1 MSEGPGRLQTAYE
14 SYPAV
19 DLSSKESEKSL
30 AEKLEEYSQEELI
43 SLVKALKSRKTYG
56 LVWEDK
62 EEAVSALCKT
72 KLPVLAMDAKRSIQ
86 NDPSSPTH
94 VIIEGDNY
102 HALSALNFTHAGKID
117 LIYIDPPY
125 NTGNKDFIYNDNYV
139 DAEDTYKHS
148 KWLSFME
155 KRLRLAHNL
164 LAEDGSLFASI
175 DDNEYPRLVMLME
188 LIFGEKNIK
197 TISVKMSEATGVKM
211 SSVLASGRI
220 PKLKEYLVIAKKDG
234 IRNLHIDKLPK
245 EEWDDE
251 YKQLITNL
259 SEVELDL
266 VKSVKDNPERSS
278 DEIQRLNEILARMEY
293 EPISKTFKEL
303 GISSKKDQL
312 DFKYQNAWRIFRT
325 ASLEGGAKK
334 LAIDTKKSFA
344 KTPNFFLIT
353 TPRDKAYVIDGSVN
367 PDTPSPRSKVLFADE
382 YLTIHPGDFW
392 SDIKTTGLEN
402 EGGVEFKNGKKP
414 LKLLDR
420 IVRTNTRKDIVVLD
434 FFAGSGTTG
443 EAVLRLNK
451 GDGGTRQVILSTY
464 NREPEGNQNII
475 DDACYPRISNHILGT
490 NGREQLGG
498 NLVFF
503 STDFVDQGKND
514 DQTRLNMISRCEEL
528 ICLREGTYEKHLDSP
543 GFKIFLNSN
552 LRTAIIFEADHID
565 QCLASLKSM
574 EQSTPISF
582 YVFSLSADN
591 YESEFDDVGVPFQL
605 RAIPEAILSV
615 YRRIF
620 SPTIK
625 SLGN

>member
-1 MSEGPGRLQTAYE
+1 M
-14 SYPAV
+14 
-19 DLSSKESEKSL
+19 
-30 AEKLEEYSQEELI
+30 AEKLEEYSQKELI
-43 SLVKALKSRKTYG
+43 SLVKALRSRKTYG

-62 EEAVSALCKT
+62 TETVAELCRT
-72 KLPVLAMDAKRSIQ
+72 KLPVLTLDTERSIH
-86 NDPSSPTH
+86 NDPSQPTH

-102 HALSALNFTHAGKID
+102 HALSALNFTHAGKVD

-139 DAEDTYKHS
+139 DAEDAYKHS

-155 KRLRLAHNL
+155 KRLRLAHSL

-220 PKLKEYLVIAKKDG
+220 PKLKEYIVIAKKDG
-234 IRNLHIDKLPK
+234 IRGLHIDKLPK

-259 SEVELDL
+259 SQEELEL
-266 VKSVKDNPERSS
+266 VKSVKDNPDRTI
-278 DEIQRLNEILARMEY
+278 DEIAELNEILARMEY
-293 EPISKTFKEL
+293 EPISKTFRDLGLSTKKE
-303 GISSKKDQL
+303 QL

-334 LAIDTKKSFA
+334 LAIDTKKSFSKA
-344 KTPNFFLIT
+344 PNFFLIT

-367 PDTPSPRSKVLFADE
+367 PETPSPRSKVLFADE

-392 SDIKTTGLEN
+392 ADIKTTGLEN

-420 IVRTNTRKDIVVLD
+420 IVKTNTKKDIVVLD

-451 GDGGTRQVILSTY
+451 LDGGTRQVILATY
-464 NREPEGNQNII
+464 NREPEGSTNII
-475 DDACYPRISNHILGT
+475 DDACYPRISNHILGS
-490 NGREQLGG
+490 NGREKLGG

-514 DQTRLNMISRCEEL
+514 DQTRSNMLTRCEEL
-528 ICLREGTYEKHLDSP
+528 ICLREGTYEKYVDNP
-543 GFKIFLNSN
+543 GFKVFSN
-552 LRTAIIFEADHID
+552 PERRTAVIFEAEHIEE
-565 QCLASLKSM
+565 CILKLKDKSDKR
-574 EQSTPISF
+574 PISF
-582 YVFSLSADN
+582 YVFSLSGDS
-591 YESEFDDVGVPFQL
+591 YESEFANVDVPYQL
-605 RAIPEAILSV
+605 RAIPETILAV

-620 SPTIK
+620 SPSIR

>member
-1 MSEGPGRLQTAYE
+1 M
-14 SYPAV
+14 
-19 DLSSKESEKSL
+19 
-30 AEKLEEYSQEELI
+30 AENLEEYSKEELI
-43 SLVKALKSRKTYG
+43 SLIKALRGRKTYG

-62 EEAVSALCKT
+62 DEAVAQLCRT
-72 KLPVLAMDAKRSIQ
+72 RLPVLALDIKRSITTDTQ
-86 NDPSSPTH
+86 SPTH

-164 LAEDGSLFASI
+164 LNEQGSIFVSI

-197 TISVKMSEATGVKM
+197 TIAVKMSEATGVKM
-211 SSVLASGRI
+211 SSVLATGRI

-234 IRNLHIDKLPK
+234 IRDLHIDKLPK

-259 SEVELDL
+259 SQEELEL
-266 VKSVKDNPERSS
+266 IKTVKDNPSRTEA
-278 DEIQRLNEILARMEY
+278 EIHSLSELLARMSY
-293 EPISKTFKEL
+293 EPISKTFKDL
-303 GISSKKDQL
+303 GLKNKKEQL
-312 DFKYQNAWRIFRT
+312 DFKYENAWRIFRT

-334 LAIDTKKSFA
+334 LAIETKKSFSVA
-344 KTPNFFLIT
+344 PNFFLIT

-414 LKLLDR
+414 LKLIDR
-420 IVRTNTRKDIVVLD
+420 IIRTNRKNDITVLD

-443 EAVLRLNK
+443 EAVLRLNHS
-451 GDGGTRQVILSTY
+451 DGGKRQVILATY
-464 NREPEGNQNII
+464 NREPEGTQNIV
-475 DDACYPRISNHILGT
+475 DEACYPRVSNHILGI
-490 NGREQLGG
+490 NGREKLGG
-498 NLVFF
+498 NLAFF

-514 DQTRLNMISRCEEL
+514 DQTRSNMLSRCEDL
-528 ICLREGTYEKHLDSP
+528 ICLREGTFEKGVDTEEFKLFTSP
-543 GFKIFLNSN
+543 KK
-552 LRTAIIFEADHID
+552 RTAIIFDPESID
-565 QCLASLKSM
+565 DCLSQINS
-574 EQSTPISF
+574 QPDQTPISF
-582 YVFSLSADN
+582 YIFSLSGDN
-591 YESEFDDVGVPFQL
+591 YESEFSELSVPFEL
-605 RAIPEAILSV
+605 RAIPEAILAV

>member
-1 MSEGPGRLQTAYE
+1 MIK
-14 SYPAV
+14 V
-19 DLSSKESEKSL
+19 
-30 AEKLEEYSQEELI
+30 
-43 SLVKALKSRKTYG
+43 LKTRKTYG

-62 EEAVSALCKT
+62 EEEVARLCRT
-72 KLPVLAMDAKRSIQ
+72 KLPVLNLDSDRSITTDA
-86 NDPSSPTH
+86 NSPTH

-102 HALSALNFTHAGKID
+102 HALSALNFTHAGKVD

-155 KRLRLAHNL
+155 KRLRLAHDL
-164 LAEDGSLFASI
+164 LTEEGSLFASI

-188 LIFGEKNIK
+188 LVFGEKNIK
-197 TISVKMSEATGVKM
+197 TIAVKMSEATGVKM

-220 PKLKEYLVIAKKDG
+220 PKLKEYVVIAKKDG

-251 YKQLITNL
+251 YKQVITNL
-259 SEVELDL
+259 SEDELQKI
-266 VKSVKDNPERSS
+266 KSVKDNPERTEEETRSL
-278 DEIQRLNEILARMEY
+278 DEILARMDY
-293 EPISKTFKEL
+293 EPISQTFKNL
-303 GISSKKDQL
+303 GLSTKKDQL

-334 LAIDTKKSFA
+334 LAIDKKRSF
-344 KTPNFFLIT
+344 KTPPNFFLIT

-414 LKLLDR
+414 LKLIDR
-420 IVRTNTRKDIVVLD
+420 IIRTNQRNDIVILD

-451 GDGGTRQVILSTY
+451 SDGGTRKAILATY
-464 NREPEGNQNII
+464 NREPEGSQNIM
-475 DDACYPRISNHILGT
+475 DDACYPRVSNHILGI
-490 NGREQLGG
+490 NGRENLGG

-514 DQTRLNMISRCEEL
+514 DQTRSNMLSRCEEL
-528 ICLREGTYEKHLDSP
+528 ICLREGTFEKNFESA
-543 GFKIFLNSN
+543 GFRIFSNSQS
-552 LRTAIIFEADHID
+552 RSAIIFDVD
-565 QCLASLKSM
+565 QIQDCVNQLNSSKTK
-574 EQSTPISF
+574 TPVSF
-582 YVFSLSADN
+582 YVFSLSGDN
-591 YESEFDDVGVPFQL
+591 YESEFLNVDVPFAL
-605 RAIPEAILSV
+605 RAIPETILAV

-620 SPTIK
+620 SPSIK